1 MRSMTDTPSS
11 SNPCDNQ
18 PIGRALLEIVK
29 NPWRVFVIQWN
40 WKAALLS
47 AGIRGSL
54 FCVAVVPHGAGA
66 VRGAW
71 IEIAFRIALGGC
83 WGSAMQA
90 LRRARPAWLAGL
102 LIALVLPAAAH
113 LLEFALLKAGGATH
127 IKTGMMVSVAFSMG
141 SLLVNFALMRQGLL
155 ITGEGA
161 RSLATDFRQLPAAL
175 GLRRR
180 LT

>member
-1 MRSMTDTPSS
+1 MLRVAM
-11 SNPCDNQ
+11 Q
-18 PIGRALLEIVK
+18 P
-29 NPWRVFVIQWN
+29 WTVFVLQWN

-47 AGIRGSL
+47 AGIRGML
-54 FCVAVVPHGAGA
+54 FCVAVVPRGAGA
-66 VRGAW
+66 MRGAW

-102 LIALVLPAAAH
+102 LVALVLPLVAH
-113 LLEFALLKAGGATH
+113 ILEFALLKFGGATH
-127 IKTGMMVSVAFSMG
+127 IRSGMTVSVEFSAA
-141 SLLVNFALMRQGLL
+141 SLLVNFGLMRQGLL
-155 ITGEGA
+155 IVGEGA
-161 RSLATDFRQLPAAL
+161 GSLTADFRRLPSAL